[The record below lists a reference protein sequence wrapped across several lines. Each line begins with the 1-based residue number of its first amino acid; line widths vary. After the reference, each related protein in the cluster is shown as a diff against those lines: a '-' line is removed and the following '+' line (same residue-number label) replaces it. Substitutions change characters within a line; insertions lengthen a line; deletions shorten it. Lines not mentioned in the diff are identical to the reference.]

1 MTPRIHPRL
10 PPDQRVPTSHRADMM
25 VYCPLQASMMILAW
39 SRLLNQRSLR
49 H

>member
-25 VYCPLQASMMILAW
+25 VNYRNEELEPG
-39 SRLLNQRSLR
+39 
-49 H
+49 